1 MQTIKTNNELDK
13 ETSSKCI
20 NSYALFL
27 LAAIWSVRFIAL
39 FFLFDMFDFY
49 DSFGVSN

>member
-20 NSYALFL
+20 TFYALFL

-39 FFLFDMFDFY
+39 FFF
-49 DSFGVSN
+49 V